1 MLTEIVTFSTKKRA
15 RINYLSYFLN
25 LNLHQPSSLI
35 PPLTEVINAA
45 KKKDPEMEKIAKV
58 IKGLT
63 PDEAL
68 F

>member
-1 MLTEIVTFSTKKRA
+1 MVIFSTNQRA
-15 RINYLSYFLN
+15 KIKNLSYSFSN
-25 LNLHQPSSLI
+25 LNLYQPSSLI

-45 KKKDPEMEKIAKV
+45 KKKDPKMETIAKV

>member
-1 MLTEIVTFSTKKRA
+1 MA
-15 RINYLSYFLN
+15 RINYLSYFFSN
-25 LNLHQPSSLI
+25 LNLHQPYSLI

-45 KKKDPEMEKIAKV
+45 IKKDPKMEKIAKV